1 MSVISNQHSFDDDYI
16 LTLINAAYSILFN
29 DELNW
34 EENSSVLCFLSMFT
48 QYITE
53 DDSINIITRC
63 MKISLDEYFE
73 TEQITESFG
82 LISDFLQVIDKEKVI
97 EILPYI
103 FNNFVEQNIMYLIP
117 FFSLTNQILEL
128 NQKIPNDFIV
138 ELLDAAFGSENKDV
152 ILAALFFIRDSEIIE
167 VISKIGNNLISFLMD
182 LIDKTDDLTFQCVL
196 FDALERI
203 LKITNVQTDEIFK
216 ILLDYSEKVT
226 EDLRESYLDVLA
238 ASIGNITKLDD
249 SETEFLIN
257 IIQES
262 PENSFCLIKSLL
274 ARNETKEV
282 AVEIV
287 KSTLIS
293 LIDSQ
298 LIEAAVSLFA
308 QCFEL
313 NPDVFIDFAVEMK
326 EIISRFCFDENSST
340 QIRSLFYVALS
351 QICMKTNDVELSLQI
366 YENIMNLLETP
377 RERIIEEIRISLSNI
392 LNLLDE
398 EKINELVTKIN
409 EILIDCNGKIL
420 QVLLLLGK
428 QIIEQKSNDFILDS
442 IEKLIIKFCQENP
455 NDLFD
460 ESVFESFTDII
471 CFIWNARIAEV
482 CIPFL
487 LGLLNN
493 SKDNN
498 VLYLSIGCLAD
509 IPFELFRGNNIA
521 EDILGSVFK
530 VLEATDDVYIRHNSI
545 YLCNKFLAKNVISAK
560 DLESLYPIVVEWF
573 NSDNEENSSFM
584 SVLAVFIV
592 YYTAKSGNVD
602 ENIIK
607 VAIDHLPKKFDPD
620 VNSFL
625 ETLKNM
631 NVII

>member
-1 MSVISNQHSFDDDYI
+1 
-16 LTLINAAYSILFN
+16 
-29 DELNW
+29 
-34 EENSSVLCFLSMFT
+34 
-48 QYITE
+48 
-53 DDSINIITRC
+53 

-82 LISDFLQVIDKEKVI
+82 LISDFLQLIDKENVI
-97 EILPYI
+97 EMLPYI

-128 NQKIPNDFIV
+128 NQNIPNDFIV
-138 ELLDAAFGSENKDV
+138 ELLNAVFGSENKDV

-167 VISKIGNNLISFLMD
+167 VILKIGSNLISHLMD
-182 LIDKTDDLTFQCVL
+182 LIEKTDDLTFQCVL

-203 LKITNVQTDEIFK
+203 VKITNVQTDEIFK

-226 EDLRESYLDVLA
+226 EDLRESYLEVLA
-238 ASIGNITKLDD
+238 ICIGNLTKLDD
-249 SETEFLIN
+249 SQAEFLIN

-274 ARNETKEV
+274 TRSETEEV

-287 KSTLIS
+287 KSAFIS

-313 NPDVFIDFAVEMK
+313 KPDVFIDFAVEMK
-326 EIISRFCFDENSST
+326 EIISQFCFDENSST
-340 QIRSLFYVALS
+340 QIRSLSYVALS
-351 QICMKTNDVELSLQI
+351 QICMKINDGELALQI
-366 YENIMNLLETP
+366 YENIMKLLETP

-392 LNLLDE
+392 MNLLDE

-409 EILIDCNGKIL
+409 EILLDCNGKIL
-420 QVLLLLGK
+420 QALLLLDK
-428 QIIEQKSNDFILDS
+428 QIIEQKSNEFVFDL

-460 ESVFESFTDII
+460 ENVFESFTDII
-471 CFIWNARIAEV
+471 CLIWNARIAEV

-487 LGLLNN
+487 VDLLNS

-498 VLYLSIGCLAD
+498 ILYLSIGCLAD
-509 IPFELFRGNNIA
+509 IPLELFQGNNIA

-530 VLEATDDVYIRHNSI
+530 ILETTDDVYIRHNSI
-545 YLCNKFLAKNVISAK
+545 YLCNKFLAKDIISVK
-560 DLESLYPIVVEWF
+560 DLESLNPIVVEWF
-573 NSDNEENSSFM
+573 NFYNEENSSFM

-592 YYTAKSGNVD
+592 GYTAKSGNVD

-607 VAIDHLPKKFDPD
+607 IAVDHLPKKFDPY
-620 VNSFL
+620 VNNFL
-625 ETLKNM
+625 ETLKNK